1 MNSDILLL
9 SMIHQL
15 IIVYSINVWYKS
27 KRLAANNWWYL
38 AMAKTISAINT

>member
-15 IIVYSINVWYKS
+15 IIVYSNVWYKS
-27 KRLAANNWWYL
+27 KRLAANNGWYL
-38 AMAKTISAINT
+38 AMAGTISAINT